1 MSSSTYVT
9 FSGLIPKTR
18 IIING
23 GSFNNLTL
31 TRYYYGKDTTAYK
44 CNESYESDKWNN
56 AQFKLVI
63 IFMD

>member
-1 MSSSTYVT
+1 MSSSTYVA

-31 TRYYYGKDTTAYK
+31 IRDYYTNNTTEYV
-44 CNESYESDKWNN
+44 CDESCESDKWNS
-56 AQFKLVI
+56 A
-63 IFMD
+63 